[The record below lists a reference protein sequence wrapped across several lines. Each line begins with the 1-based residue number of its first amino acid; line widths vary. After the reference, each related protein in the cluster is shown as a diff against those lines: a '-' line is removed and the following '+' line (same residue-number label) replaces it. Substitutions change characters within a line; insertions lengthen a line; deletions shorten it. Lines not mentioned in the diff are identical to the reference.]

1 MQEKTN
7 NLSTFRTFRTLF
19 LVYGILLILGSIF
32 CLFYA
37 AFGLF
42 FLTAEAPELNDPEMF
57 NPGSIFLVVGLIAFV
72 VVALFGVLALLSS
85 KYIKQRKKHQFVF
98 VTSILMCLTGLLGI
112 LLGVFALIELSK
124 ADVKEL
130 FGKQ

>member
-7 NLSTFRTFRTLF
+7 NLSTFRTLF
-19 LVYGILLILGSIF
+19 LVYGILLILGS
-32 CLFYA
+32 
-37 AFGLF
+37 LF
-42 FLTAEAPELNDPEMF
+42 FLLYAGMGAYFSAVPEMNDPEMPF
-57 NPGSIFLVVGLIAFV
+57 NPGSIFIVIGIVGFFLAI
-72 VVALFGVLALLSS
+72 LFGILALLAS

-98 VTSILMCLTGLLGI
+98 VTSILMCLTGILGI